1 MFRVAPATQ
10 QRSPAASKVL
20 ARELLR
26 NEWRPF
32 YAGFRVIGRA
42 QRLLGCCFLENLAS
56 ADPQRVRAKRASLYL
71 LYPLCIWCYHLTVG
85 LTLFVDSERHKHAMK
100 DTDRLNK
107 TIFIAFMAALIVE
120 AALNNVLLLV
130 QAPKFVELLRIC
142 GFIELHT
149 AVPPYVQRQ
158 TVRFA
163 WAMVTFQCCQFRTRC
178 MDQERSRRDGAVF
191 SSVSPPTQVA
201 AIILNVA
208 LNVHSHFGT
217 VLLAEGGRQLD
228 PLVMNLAVSNGFVGV
243 VYLSAMCLSTRLLL
257 MYISRAVA
265 LYLGCIYRNLDQ
277 CLRSRSTP
285 ESRKVLLVD
294 HMRVQLA
301 LLKNCVDLASSLLGP
316 SLLYAYAYSVA
327 ILCAAAYYTIIPELE
342 FRVRLFF
349 FFFGSLHWL
358 SVLLPTVTTHRMKGA
373 VIDLRSAVQGVSMA
387 DYSDDL
393 LAQLRMMLNSMKHD
407 DLRFTGCGF
416 FVVDLSTFADI
427 MGAVITY
434 TVVLVQTN
442 ESYLRGSL
450 EQCTNH
456 TIA

>member
-130 QAPKFVELLRIC
+130 QAPKFVELLRI
-142 GFIELHT
+142 L
-149 AVPPYVQRQ
+149 
-158 TVRFA
+158 
-163 WAMVTFQCCQFRTRC
+163 
-178 MDQERSRRDGAVF
+178 DQERSRRDGAVF

-217 VLLAEGGRQLD
+217 VLLAEDGRQLD

>member
-1 MFRVAPATQ
+1 MFRGDKSRVVPE
-10 QRSPAASKVL
+10 QRPVPGKTL
-20 ARELLR
+20 QLR
-26 NEWRPF
+26 NECQPF

-56 ADPQRVRAKRASLYL
+56 TDPQSVRAKRASLYL
-71 LYPLCIWCYHLTVG
+71 LYPLGIWCYHLAVG
-85 LTLFVDSERHKHAMK
+85 LALFVDSERHKHAMK

-107 TIFIAFMAALIVE
+107 TIFVTFMAALHVE
-120 AALNNVLLLV
+120 AVLNNALLLV

-142 GFIELHT
+142 GLIEMHT
-149 AVPPYVQRQ
+149 AVPPYVQRK

-163 WAMVTFQCCQFRTRC
+163 WAMVMFQVTIV
-178 MDQERSRRDGAVF
+178 MLS
-191 SSVSPPTQVA
+191 
-201 AIILNVA
+201 VA

-217 VLLAEGGRQLD
+217 VLLTEEGRELS
-228 PLVMNLAVSNGFVGV
+228 PLLMSLAISNGFLGAM
-243 VYLSAMCLSTRLLL
+243 YLTSMCLSTRLLL

-265 LYLGCIYRNLDQ
+265 LYLACIYKNLDQ
-277 CLRSRSTP
+277 CLRSRRTP
-285 ESRKVLLVD
+285 ESRCTFRILAANVWELW
-294 HMRVQLA
+294 LA

-358 SVLLPTVTTHRMKGA
+358 SVLLPTITTHRMKA
-373 VIDLRSAVQGVSMA
+373 A
-387 DYSDDL
+387 
-393 LAQLRMMLNSMKHD
+393 LRMMLNSMKHD

-450 EQCTNH
+450 EHCTNH
-456 TIA
+456 TAV

>member
-1 MFRVAPATQ
+1 MFRGDKSRVLPAAG
-10 QRSPAASKVL
+10 RSPVPANSK
-20 ARELLR
+20 ALLR
-26 NEWRPF
+26 NECRPF
-32 YAGFRVIGRA
+32 YAGFRIIGRA
-42 QRLLGCCFLENLAS
+42 QRLLGCCFLENLS
-56 ADPQRVRAKRASLYL
+56 STDPQCVRAKRASLYL
-71 LYPLCIWCYHLTVG
+71 LYPLCIWGYHLTIG
-85 LTLFVDSERHKHAMK
+85 LALFVDSERDKHAMK

-107 TIFIAFMAALIVE
+107 TIFITFMAALNVE
-120 AALNNVLLLV
+120 AILNNVLLLV
-130 QAPKFVELLRIC
+130 QAPKFVDLLRIS
-142 GFIELHT
+142 GLIESHT
-149 AVPPYVQRQ
+149 AVPPYVQGR

-163 WAMVTFQCCQFRTRC
+163 WAIVMFQ
-178 MDQERSRRDGAVF
+178 V
-191 SSVSPPTQVA
+191 VI
-201 AIILNVA
+201 IILNVA
-208 LNVHSHFGT
+208 LNIHSHFGT
-217 VLLAEGGRQLD
+217 VLLTEEGRQLN
-228 PLVMNLAVSNGFVGV
+228 PLVMNMAISSGFLGV
-243 VYLSAMCLSTRLLL
+243 MYLTSMCLSTRLLL
-257 MYISRAVA
+257 MYISRSVA

-358 SVLLPTVTTHRMKGA
+358 SVLLPTVTTHRMKA
-373 VIDLRSAVQGVSMA
+373 A
-387 DYSDDL
+387 
-393 LAQLRMMLNSMKHD
+393 LRMMLNSMKHD

-450 EQCTNH
+450 EHCTNN

>member
-1 MFRVAPATQ
+1 MFRVAPAAQ
-10 QRSPAASKVL
+10 QRSPVPSKMLVP
-20 ARELLR
+20 ALLR
-26 NEWRPF
+26 NECRPF

-42 QRLLGCCFLENLAS
+42 QRLLGCCFLENMAS

-85 LTLFVDSERHKHAMK
+85 LALFVDSERHKHAMK

-107 TIFIAFMAALIVE
+107 TIFIAFMAALNVE
-120 AALNNVLLLV
+120 AVLNNVLLLV
-130 QAPKFVELLRIC
+130 QAPKLVELLRIC
-142 GFIELHT
+142 GLIELHT

-163 WAMVTFQCCQFRTRC
+163 WAMVMF
-178 MDQERSRRDGAVF
+178 
-191 SSVSPPTQVA
+191 QVA
-201 AIILNVA
+201 VIILNVA
-208 LNVHSHFGT
+208 LNIHSHFGT
-217 VLLAEGGRQLD
+217 VLLTEEGRQLG
-228 PLVMNLAVSNGFVGV
+228 PLLMNLAISNGFLGV
-243 VYLSAMCLSTRLLL
+243 MYLSSMCLSTRLLL

-349 FFFGSLHWL
+349 FFFGSLHWV
-358 SVLLPTVTTHRMKGA
+358 SVLLPTVTTHRMKAA
-373 VIDLRSAVQGVSMA
+373 VIELRSAVQGVSMA

-450 EQCTNH
+450 EHCTNQ

>member
-1 MFRVAPATQ
+1 MLRGDKSRVVPAAE
-10 QRSPAASKVL
+10 RSPSKML
-20 ARELLR
+20 QLR
-26 NEWRPF
+26 NECRPF
-32 YAGFRVIGRA
+32 YAGFRIVGRA

-56 ADPQRVRAKRASLYL
+56 TDPQRVRAKRASLYL
-71 LYPLCIWCYHLTVG
+71 LYPLGIWCYHLAIG
-85 LTLFVDSERHKHAMK
+85 LALFVDSERHKHAMK

-107 TIFIAFMAALIVE
+107 TIFVTFMAALHVE
-120 AALNNVLLLV
+120 AVLNNVLLLV

-142 GFIELHT
+142 GLIEIHT
-149 AVPPYVQRQ
+149 AVPPYVQRK

-163 WAMVTFQCCQFRTRC
+163 WVMVLFQVTI
-178 MDQERSRRDGAVF
+178 
-191 SSVSPPTQVA
+191 
-201 AIILNVA
+201 IILNVA
-208 LNVHSHFGT
+208 LNIHSHFGT
-217 VLLAEGGRQLD
+217 VLLIEEGRQLN
-228 PLVMNLAVSNGFVGV
+228 PLLMNLAISNGFLGV
-243 VYLSAMCLSTRLLL
+243 MYLTSMCLSTRLLL

-265 LYLGCIYRNLDQ
+265 LYLGCIYKNLDQ

-358 SVLLPTVTTHRMKGA
+358 SVLLPTITTHRMKAA
-373 VIDLRSAVQGVSMA
+373 VIELRSAVQGVSMA
-387 DYSDDL
+387 NYSDDL

-450 EQCTNH
+450 EHCTNN
-456 TIA
+456 TAV

>member
-1 MFRVAPATQ
+1 MSRVVPVAA
-10 QRSPAASKVL
+10 QRSPSKKL
-20 ARELLR
+20 AHLLR
-26 NEWRPF
+26 NECHPF
-32 YAGFRVIGRA
+32 YAGFRIVGRVH
-42 QRLLGCCFLENLAS
+42 RLMGCCFLENLAS
-56 ADPQRVRAKRASLYL
+56 ADHEHVRARRASLYL
-71 LYPLCIWCYHLTVG
+71 LYPVCIWCYHLTIGVAI
-85 LTLFVDSERHKHAMK
+85 FVHTERHKQSMK
-100 DTDRLNK
+100 DSDRLNK
-107 TIFIAFMAALIVE
+107 TIFVAFLSALNVE
-120 AALNNVLLLV
+120 AGLNNVLLLL

-142 GFIELHT
+142 GLIELHT

-163 WAMVTFQCCQFRTRC
+163 WTLLAFQ
-178 MDQERSRRDGAVF
+178 AV
-191 SSVSPPTQVA
+191 VIV
-201 AIILNVA
+201 LNVG
-208 LNVHSHFGT
+208 LNVYSAFGT
-217 VLLAEGGRQLD
+217 ALLLEEGHEMEP
-228 PLVMNLAVSNGFVGV
+228 PLMKLAISNGVLGV
-243 VYLSAMCLSTRLLL
+243 AYLSFMCLSTRLLL
-257 MYISRAVA
+257 MYVARAIV

-301 LLKNCVDLASSLLGP
+301 LLKSCVDLASSLLGP
-316 SLLYAYAYSVA
+316 SLLFAYAYSVA
-327 ILCAAAYYTIIPELE
+327 ILCAAAYYTIIPELQ

-358 SVLLPTVTTHRMKGA
+358 SILLPTVTAHRIKGA
-373 VIDLRSAVQGVSMA
+373 VIELRSAVQGISMA

-393 LAQLRMMLNSMKHD
+393 LAQLRMMLNSIKHD
-407 DLRFTGCGF
+407 DLKFTGCGF

-450 EQCTNH
+450 EHCTNV
-456 TIA
+456 TAA